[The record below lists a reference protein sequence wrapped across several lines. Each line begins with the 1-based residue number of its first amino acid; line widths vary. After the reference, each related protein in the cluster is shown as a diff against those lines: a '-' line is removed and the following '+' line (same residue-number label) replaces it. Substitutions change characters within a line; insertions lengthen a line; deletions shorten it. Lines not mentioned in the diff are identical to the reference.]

1 MFADITPQELREK
14 LVAEAARHSFRLKLL
29 NSSASAAHEHAS
41 KYGWQDEWDT
51 NVIKPVSVIGA
62 SSMRL
67 RLGLGRGGVRCFDL
81 T

>member
-1 MFADITPQELREK
+1 MFVDIIPQELREK
-14 LVAEAARHSFRLKLL
+14 LVAEAARHSYRLKLL
-29 NSSASAAHEHAS
+29 HCSAAAAHEHAY

-51 NVIKPVSVIGA
+51 NVVKPVSVIGA

-67 RLGLGRGGVRCFDL
+67 RLGLGRGGVRCSDL